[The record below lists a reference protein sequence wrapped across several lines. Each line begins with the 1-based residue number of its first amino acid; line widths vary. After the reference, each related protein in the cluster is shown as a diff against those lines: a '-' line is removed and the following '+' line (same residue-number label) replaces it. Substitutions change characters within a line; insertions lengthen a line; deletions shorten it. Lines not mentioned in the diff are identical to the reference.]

1 MKQSDT
7 DSSHPIPYKY
17 LDADNKIYKDPYLN
31 NNNQEESSEE
41 VSGKQSDS
49 MSPQNIKKSKFLNK
63 GGMSED
69 ELFELIEEKNGQ
81 LIELNKKTKKLKT
94 NLTSIIKM
102 LNEKIAENAEILYRK
117 DINPLEF
124 QWLIEQ
130 YESKRRTL
138 QIEQKINHSYK
149 IQYNILQNKL
159 KNRNSVKE
167 MKNANLLSKLVS
179 KENDINNN
187 TQSLKTNS
195 KTNLVNGRLYMSVE
209 DQINIIKNEN
219 KDILSKINE
228 IKNKK
233 ISQKKEVDV
242 IISGDLESQLKS
254 KAEELQQIKILKK
267 NAIEKFNTTNRAIE
281 MMNKKVEHFEEKIN
295 EINQNEYEDEDGGQG
310 GGGTLDNYIF
320 WLEIIKD
327 EITNRNQEELLEL
340 IKNGNSNFINE
351 LKKAKELAK
360 KRKKK
365 KKMLQDGS
373 TDMNNDNDNN
383 NNNSDKN
390 NNSKKLNKNI
400 YKIFSILNNNKQNAN
415 KEINEENE
423 NLLKL
428 TENIDINDFTDLE
441 YRGLLN
447 KKEEYLET
455 NMRLDNNIK
464 NFAKTKNS
472 KLSKITKSLKLK
484 EVQLKIIKE
493 KNKLVQEEVNN
504 LENIYQ
510 LSLEK
515 EKIRKEIEK
524 KMNKNKRKESTNFYN
539 SPLSAKKNKT
549 IEKNLNII
557 DKINLNGNI
566 NTDKKASLE
575 VNDYN
580 YNFRNLSTI
589 KKVRKDIDFE
599 ETNSDNYFPDTR
611 EEQLQIIKKKYIE
624 DENNNDI
631 ENQNEELLNVVEN
644 DNNSENKSNEGENDE
659 DEDEKI
665 ENYNNDINIKNKKYK
680 NNDDNKSY
688 DDEEIGQINYKALK
702 LEQAPFKI

>member
-7 DSSHPIPYKY
+7 DSNHPIPYKY
-17 LDADNKIYKDPYLN
+17 IDADNKIYKDPYLN
-31 NNNQEESSEE
+31 NNNEESSEE
-41 VSGKQSDS
+41 VSGKQSDN
-49 MSPQNIKKSKFLNK
+49 MRPQNIKKSKFLSK
-63 GGMSED
+63 GDMSED
-69 ELFELIEEKNGQ
+69 ELYELIEEKNGQ
-81 LIELNKKTKKLKT
+81 LIDLNKKTKKLKT
-94 NLTSIIKM
+94 KLTSIIKM
-102 LNEKIAENAEILYRK
+102 LNEKIAENAEILYK
-117 DINPLEF
+117 KEINPLEF
-124 QWLIEQ
+124 QWLTEQ
-130 YESKRRTL
+130 YEAKRKTL

-159 KNRNSVKE
+159 KNRNNVKE
-167 MKNANLLSKLVS
+167 MKNANLLSKVAS
-179 KENDINNN
+179 KENDINSN
-187 TQSLKTNS
+187 TQSLKSNS
-195 KTNLVNGRLYMSVE
+195 KTNIVNGRLYMNVE

-267 NAIEKFNTTNRAIE
+267 DAIEKFNTTNRAIE
-281 MMNKKVEHFEEKIN
+281 MMNKKVEHYEEKIN

-310 GGGTLDNYIF
+310 GGGALDNYIF

-340 IKNGNSNFINE
+340 IKEGNSNFINE
-351 LKKAKELAK
+351 LKKARELAK

-365 KKMLQDGS
+365 KKLLQDGS
-373 TDMNNDNDNN
+373 TDMNNDN
-383 NNNSDKN
+383 NNSDKN
-390 NNSKKLNKNI
+390 NTSRKQNKNL
-400 YKIFSILNNNKQNAN
+400 YKIFSILNNNKPNSN
-415 KEINEENE
+415 KESNDENE

-428 TENIDINDFTDLE
+428 AENINIFNDFTDME
-441 YRGLLN
+441 YRELIN

-464 NFAKTKNS
+464 NFSKTKNS

-493 KNKLVQEEVNN
+493 KNRLVQDEVNN

-524 KMNKNKRKESTNFYN
+524 KMNQNKRKASMNLYN
-539 SPLSAKKNKT
+539 SPLSARKNKT

-557 DKINLNGNI
+557 DKIKLNSIN
-566 NTDKKASLE
+566 NTDRKTSLE
-575 VNDYN
+575 MNNYN

-589 KKVRKDIDFE
+589 KKVRKDIDFD

-611 EEQLQIIKKKYIE
+611 EEQLQLIKKKYIE
-624 DENNNDI
+624 DENNNNDI
-631 ENQNEELLNVVEN
+631 ENQNEELLHVIEN

-659 DEDEKI
+659 DEDEKF
-665 ENYNNDINIKNKKYK
+665 ENYNNDINIRNKKHK
-680 NNDDNKSY
+680 NNDDNKNY

>member
-7 DSSHPIPYKY
+7 DSNHPIPYKY
-17 LDADNKIYKDPYLN
+17 IDADNKIYKDPYLN
-31 NNNQEESSEE
+31 NNNQESSEE
-41 VSGKQSDS
+41 ASGKQSDY
-49 MSPQNIKKSKFLNK
+49 MSPQNIKKSKFLSK
-63 GGMSED
+63 GDMSED
-69 ELFELIEEKNGQ
+69 ELYELIEEKNGQ
-81 LIELNKKTKKLKT
+81 LIDLNKKTKKLKT
-94 NLTSIIKM
+94 KLTSIIKM
-102 LNEKIAENAEILYRK
+102 LNEKIAENAEILYK
-117 DINPLEF
+117 KEINPLEF
-124 QWLIEQ
+124 QWLTEQ
-130 YESKRRTL
+130 YEAKRKTL

-159 KNRNSVKE
+159 KNRNNVKE
-167 MKNANLLSKLVS
+167 MKNANLLSKVAS
-179 KENDINNN
+179 KENDINSN
-187 TQSLKTNS
+187 TQSLKSNS
-195 KTNLVNGRLYMSVE
+195 KTNLVNGRLYMNVE

-219 KDILSKINE
+219 KDILNKINE

-267 NAIEKFNTTNRAIE
+267 DAIEKFNTTNRAIE
-281 MMNKKVEHFEEKIN
+281 MMNKKVEHYEEKIN

-340 IKNGNSNFINE
+340 IKEGNSNFINE
-351 LKKAKELAK
+351 LKKARELAK

-365 KKMLQDGS
+365 KKLLQDGS
-373 TDMNNDNDNN
+373 TDMNNDN
-383 NNNSDKN
+383 NNSDKN
-390 NNSKKLNKNI
+390 NTSRKQNKNL
-400 YKIFSILNNNKQNAN
+400 YKIFSILNNNKQNSN
-415 KEINEENE
+415 KETNDENE

-428 TENIDINDFTDLE
+428 AENINIFNDFTDME
-441 YRGLLN
+441 YRELLN

-455 NMRLDNNIK
+455 NMRLDSNIK
-464 NFAKTKNS
+464 NFSKTKNS

-493 KNKLVQEEVNN
+493 KNRLVQDEVNN

-524 KMNKNKRKESTNFYN
+524 KMNKNKRKASMNLYN
-539 SPLSAKKNKT
+539 SPLSSRKNKT

-557 DKINLNGNI
+557 DKINLNSIN
-566 NTDKKASLE
+566 NTDRKTSLE
-575 VNDYN
+575 MNNYN

-589 KKVRKDIDFE
+589 KKVRKDIDFD

-611 EEQLQIIKKKYIE
+611 EEQLQLIKKKYIE
-624 DENNNDI
+624 DENNNNDI
-631 ENQNEELLNVVEN
+631 ENQNEELLHVIEN

-659 DEDEKI
+659 DEDEKF
-665 ENYNNDINIKNKKYK
+665 ENYNNDINIRNKKHK
-680 NNDDNKSY
+680 NNDDNKNY

>member
-7 DSSHPIPYKY
+7 DSNHPIPYKY
-17 LDADNKIYKDPYLN
+17 IDADNKIYKDPYLN
-31 NNNQEESSEE
+31 NNNEESSEE
-41 VSGKQSDS
+41 VSGKQSDN
-49 MSPQNIKKSKFLNK
+49 MRPQNIKKSKFLSK
-63 GGMSED
+63 GDMSED
-69 ELFELIEEKNGQ
+69 ELYELIEEKNGQ
-81 LIELNKKTKKLKT
+81 LIDLNKKTKKLKT
-94 NLTSIIKM
+94 KLTSIIKM
-102 LNEKIAENAEILYRK
+102 LNEKIAENAEILYK
-117 DINPLEF
+117 KEINPLEF
-124 QWLIEQ
+124 QWLTEQ
-130 YESKRRTL
+130 YEAKRKTL

-159 KNRNSVKE
+159 KNRNNVKE
-167 MKNANLLSKLVS
+167 MKNANLLSKVAS
-179 KENDINNN
+179 KENDINSN
-187 TQSLKTNS
+187 TQSLKSNS
-195 KTNLVNGRLYMSVE
+195 KTNIVNGRLYMNVE

-267 NAIEKFNTTNRAIE
+267 DAIEKFNTTNRAIE
-281 MMNKKVEHFEEKIN
+281 MMNKKVEHYEEKIN

-310 GGGTLDNYIF
+310 GGGALDNYIF

-340 IKNGNSNFINE
+340 IKEGNSNFINE
-351 LKKAKELAK
+351 LKKARELAK

-365 KKMLQDGS
+365 KKLLQDGS
-373 TDMNNDNDNN
+373 TDMNNDN
-383 NNNSDKN
+383 NNSDKN
-390 NNSKKLNKNI
+390 NTSRKQNKNL
-400 YKIFSILNNNKQNAN
+400 YKIFSILNNNKPNSN
-415 KEINEENE
+415 KESNDENE

-428 TENIDINDFTDLE
+428 AENINIFNDFTDME
-441 YRGLLN
+441 YRELIN

-455 NMRLDNNIK
+455 NIRLDNNIK
-464 NFAKTKNS
+464 NFSKTKNS

-493 KNKLVQEEVNN
+493 KNRLVQDEVNN

-524 KMNKNKRKESTNFYN
+524 KMNQNKRKASMNLYN
-539 SPLSAKKNKT
+539 SPLSARKNKT

-557 DKINLNGNI
+557 DKIKLNSIN
-566 NTDKKASLE
+566 NTDRKTSLE
-575 VNDYN
+575 MNNYN

-589 KKVRKDIDFE
+589 KKVRKDIDFD

-611 EEQLQIIKKKYIE
+611 EEQLQLIKKKYIE
-624 DENNNDI
+624 DENNNNDI
-631 ENQNEELLNVVEN
+631 ENQNEELLHVIEN

-659 DEDEKI
+659 DEDEKF
-665 ENYNNDINIKNKKYK
+665 ENYNNDINIRNKKHK
-680 NNDDNKSY
+680 NNDDNKNY

>member
-17 LDADNKIYKDPYLN
+17 IDADNKIYKDPYLN
-31 NNNQEESSEE
+31 NNNQESSEE
-41 VSGKQSDS
+41 DSENQSDG
-49 MSPQNIKKSKFLNK
+49 MNPQNIKKSKFLNK

-69 ELFELIEEKNGQ
+69 ELYELIEEKNGQ

-167 MKNANLLSKLVS
+167 MKNTNLLSKLAS

-242 IISGDLESQLKS
+242 IISGDLQSQLKN

-267 NAIEKFNTTNRAIE
+267 DAIEKFNTTNRAIE

-310 GGGTLDNYIF
+310 GGGALDNYTF

-327 EITNRNQEELLEL
+327 EINNRNQEELLEL
-340 IKNGNSNFINE
+340 IKDGKSNFINE

-360 KRKKK
+360 RRKKK
-365 KKMLQDGS
+365 KKILQDGS
-373 TDMNNDNDNN
+373 TDMNNENDNN
-383 NNNSDKN
+383 IIDKN
-390 NNSKKLNKNI
+390 NNSKKQNKNI

-415 KEINEENE
+415 KESNDDENE

-428 TENIDINDFTDLE
+428 TENINIFNDFTDME
-441 YRGLLN
+441 YRELLN

-484 EVQLKIIKE
+484 ETQLKIVKE
-493 KNKLVQEEVNN
+493 KNKLFQEEVNN

-524 KMNKNKRKESTNFYN
+524 KTNKNKRKENTNLYN
-539 SPLSAKKNKT
+539 SPLSARKNKT
-549 IEKNLNII
+549 IEKDLNII
-557 DKINLNGNI
+557 DNNK
-566 NTDKKASLE
+566 NTVRKTSLE
-575 VNDYN
+575 MNDYN
-580 YNFRNLSTI
+580 SNFRNLSFI
-589 KKVRKDIDFE
+589 KKVRKDIDIE
-599 ETNSDNYFPDTR
+599 ETNSDNYFPDNR
-611 EEQLQIIKKKYIE
+611 EEQLQLIKKRYIE
-624 DENNNDI
+624 DENNNNDI
-631 ENQNEELLNVVEN
+631 ENQNEELLHVIEN
-644 DNNSENKSNEGENDE
+644 DINYDNKSNEGENDE
-659 DEDEKI
+659 DEDEKM
-665 ENYNNDINIKNKKYK
+665 ENYNYGINIGNKKHNK
-680 NNDDNKSY
+680 NDDNKNY
-688 DDEEIGQINYKALK
+688 DDEEIDQINYKALK

>member
-7 DSSHPIPYKY
+7 DSSHPIEYKY
-17 LDADNKIYKDPYLN
+17 IDADNKIYKDPYLN
-31 NNNQEESSEE
+31 NNNQESSEE
-41 VSGKQSDS
+41 VSGKQSDN
-49 MSPQNIKKSKFLNK
+49 MSPQNIKKSKFISK
-63 GGMSED
+63 RDISED
-69 ELFELIEEKNGQ
+69 ELYELIEEKNGQ
-81 LIELNKKTKKLKT
+81 LIELNKKTKKLKAK
-94 NLTSIIKM
+94 LTSIIKM
-102 LNEKIAENAEILYRK
+102 LNEKIAENAEILYKK

-124 QWLIEQ
+124 QWLTEQ
-130 YESKRRTL
+130 YESKRKTL

-159 KNRNSVKE
+159 KSRNSVKE

-228 IKNKK
+228 IKNNK

-242 IISGDLESQLKS
+242 IINGDLESQLKI

-267 NAIEKFNTTNRAIE
+267 DAIEKFNTTNRSIE

-295 EINQNEYEDEDGGQG
+295 GINQEEYEDEDGGQG
-310 GGGTLDNYIF
+310 GGGTLDNYMF

-340 IKNGNSNFINE
+340 IKDGNSNFINE
-351 LKKAKELAK
+351 LKKAK

-373 TDMNNDNDNN
+373 TDMNNDN
-383 NNNSDKN
+383 NNSDKIN
-390 NNSKKLNKNI
+390 NGKKRNKNI
-400 YKIFSILNNNKQNAN
+400 YKIFSILNNNKQNSN
-415 KEINEENE
+415 KESNDENE

-428 TENIDINDFTDLE
+428 AENINIFNDFTDLE
-441 YRGLLN
+441 YRELLN

-455 NMRLDNNIK
+455 NMRLDDNIK

-472 KLSKITKSLKLK
+472 KLNKITKSLKLK
-484 EVQLKIIKE
+484 ETQLKIIKE
-493 KNKLVQEEVNN
+493 KNKLVQDEVNN

-524 KMNKNKRKESTNFYN
+524 KMNQNKRKENMNVNN
-539 SPLSAKKNKT
+539 SPLSARKNKT
-549 IEKNLNII
+549 IDKNLKII
-557 DKINLNGNI
+557 DSNNKVR
-566 NTDKKASLE
+566 KASLE
-575 VNDYN
+575 MNDYN

-589 KKVRKDIDFE
+589 KKARKDIDFE
-599 ETNSDNYFPDTR
+599 ETNIDNYFPDNR

-624 DENNNDI
+624 DENNNNDL
-631 ENQNEELLNVVEN
+631 ENQNEKLLHVIEN
-644 DNNSENKSNEGENDE
+644 DNNSENISNEGENDE
-659 DEDEKI
+659 DEDEKN
-665 ENYNNDINIKNKKYK
+665 ENYNNDLNIGKKKHNKI
-680 NNDDNKSY
+680 DDNKNF

>member
-7 DSSHPIPYKY
+7 DSNHPIPYKY
-17 LDADNKIYKDPYLN
+17 IDADNKIYKDPYLN
-31 NNNQEESSEE
+31 NNNEESSEE
-41 VSGKQSDS
+41 VSGKQSDN
-49 MSPQNIKKSKFLNK
+49 MRPQNIKKSKFLSK
-63 GGMSED
+63 GDMSED
-69 ELFELIEEKNGQ
+69 ELYELIEEKNGQ
-81 LIELNKKTKKLKT
+81 LIDLNKKTKKLKT
-94 NLTSIIKM
+94 KLTSIIKM
-102 LNEKIAENAEILYRK
+102 LNEKIAENAEILYK
-117 DINPLEF
+117 KEINPLEF
-124 QWLIEQ
+124 QWLTEQ
-130 YESKRRTL
+130 YEAKRKTL

-159 KNRNSVKE
+159 KNRNNVKE
-167 MKNANLLSKLVS
+167 MKNANLLSKVAS
-179 KENDINNN
+179 KENDINSN
-187 TQSLKTNS
+187 TQSLKSNS
-195 KTNLVNGRLYMSVE
+195 KTNLVNGRLYMNVE

-267 NAIEKFNTTNRAIE
+267 DAIEKFNTTNRAIE
-281 MMNKKVEHFEEKIN
+281 MMNKKVEHYEEKIN

-310 GGGTLDNYIF
+310 GGGALDNYIF

-340 IKNGNSNFINE
+340 IKEGNSNFINE
-351 LKKAKELAK
+351 LKKARELAK

-365 KKMLQDGS
+365 KKLLQDGS
-373 TDMNNDNDNN
+373 TDMNNDN
-383 NNNSDKN
+383 NNSDKN
-390 NNSKKLNKNI
+390 NTSRKQNKNL
-400 YKIFSILNNNKQNAN
+400 YKIFSILNNNKPNSN
-415 KEINEENE
+415 KESNDENE

-428 TENIDINDFTDLE
+428 AENINIFNDFTDME
-441 YRGLLN
+441 YRELLN

-464 NFAKTKNS
+464 NFSKTKNS

-493 KNKLVQEEVNN
+493 KNRLVQDEVNN

-524 KMNKNKRKESTNFYN
+524 KMNQNKRKASMNLYN
-539 SPLSAKKNKT
+539 SPLSSRKNKT

-557 DKINLNGNI
+557 DKINLNSIN
-566 NTDKKASLE
+566 NTDRKTSLE
-575 VNDYN
+575 MNNYN

-589 KKVRKDIDFE
+589 KKVRKDIDFD

-611 EEQLQIIKKKYIE
+611 EEQLQLIKKKYIE
-624 DENNNDI
+624 DENNNNDI
-631 ENQNEELLNVVEN
+631 ENQNEELLHVIEN

-659 DEDEKI
+659 DEDEKF
-665 ENYNNDINIKNKKYK
+665 ENYNNDINIKNKKHK
-680 NNDDNKSY
+680 NNDDNKNY

>member
-7 DSSHPIPYKY
+7 DSNNPIPYKY

-49 MSPQNIKKSKFLNK
+49 MSPQNIKKSKFINK
-63 GGMSED
+63 GDRSED
-69 ELFELIEEKNGQ
+69 ELYELIEEKNGQ
-81 LIELNKKTKKLKT
+81 LIELNKKTKKLKAK
-94 NLTSIIKM
+94 LTSIIKM
-102 LNEKIAENAEILYRK
+102 LNEKIAENAEILYKK

-124 QWLIEQ
+124 QWLAEQ
-130 YESKRRTL
+130 YEAKRKTL

-167 MKNANLLSKLVS
+167 MKNANLLSKLAS
-179 KENDINNN
+179 KENDINSN
-187 TQSLKTNS
+187 TQSLKSNS

-295 EINQNEYEDEDGGQG
+295 EINQNEYEDEDGRQG
-310 GGGTLDNYIF
+310 GGGALDNYIF

-566 NTDKKASLE
+566 NTDKKTSLE

>member
-7 DSSHPIPYKY
+7 DSNHPIPYKY
-17 LDADNKIYKDPYLN
+17 IDADNKIYKDPYLN
-31 NNNQEESSEE
+31 NNNEESSEE
-41 VSGKQSDS
+41 VSGKQSDN
-49 MSPQNIKKSKFLNK
+49 MRLQNIKKSKFLSK
-63 GGMSED
+63 GDMSED
-69 ELFELIEEKNGQ
+69 ELYELIEEKNEQ
-81 LIELNKKTKKLKT
+81 LIDLNKKTKKLKT
-94 NLTSIIKM
+94 KLTSIIKM
-102 LNEKIAENAEILYRK
+102 LNEKIAENAEILYK
-117 DINPLEF
+117 KEINPLEF
-124 QWLIEQ
+124 QWLTEQ
-130 YESKRRTL
+130 YEAKRKTL

-159 KNRNSVKE
+159 KNRNNVKE
-167 MKNANLLSKLVS
+167 MKNTNLLSKVAS
-179 KENDINNN
+179 KENDINSN
-187 TQSLKTNS
+187 TQSLKSNS
-195 KTNLVNGRLYMSVE
+195 KTNLVNGRLYMNVE

-267 NAIEKFNTTNRAIE
+267 DAIEKFNTTNRAIE
-281 MMNKKVEHFEEKIN
+281 MMNKKVEHYEEKIN

-340 IKNGNSNFINE
+340 IKEGNSNFINE
-351 LKKAKELAK
+351 LKKARELAK

-365 KKMLQDGS
+365 KKLLQDGS
-373 TDMNNDNDNN
+373 TDMNNDN
-383 NNNSDKN
+383 NNSDKN
-390 NNSKKLNKNI
+390 NTSRKQNKNL
-400 YKIFSILNNNKQNAN
+400 YKIFSILNNNKQNSN
-415 KEINEENE
+415 KETNDENE

-428 TENIDINDFTDLE
+428 AENINIFNDFTDME
-441 YRGLLN
+441 YRELLN

-455 NMRLDNNIK
+455 NMRLDSNIK
-464 NFAKTKNS
+464 NFSKTKNS

-493 KNKLVQEEVNN
+493 KNRLVQDEVNN

-524 KMNKNKRKESTNFYN
+524 KMNKNKRKASMNLYN
-539 SPLSAKKNKT
+539 SPLSARKNKT

-557 DKINLNGNI
+557 DKIKLNSIN
-566 NTDKKASLE
+566 NTDRKTSLE
-575 VNDYN
+575 MNNYN

-589 KKVRKDIDFE
+589 KKVRKDIDFD

-611 EEQLQIIKKKYIE
+611 EEQLQLIKKKYIE
-624 DENNNDI
+624 DENNNNDI
-631 ENQNEELLNVVEN
+631 ENQNEELLHVIEN

-659 DEDEKI
+659 DEDEKF
-665 ENYNNDINIKNKKYK
+665 ENYNNDINIRNKKHK
-680 NNDDNKSY
+680 NNDDNKIY

>member
-7 DSSHPIPYKY
+7 DSSHPIEYKY
-17 LDADNKIYKDPYLN
+17 IDADNKIYKDPYLN
-31 NNNQEESSEE
+31 NNNQESSEE
-41 VSGKQSDS
+41 VSGKQSDN
-49 MSPQNIKKSKFLNK
+49 MSPQNIKKSKFISK
-63 GGMSED
+63 RDISED
-69 ELFELIEEKNGQ
+69 ELYELIEEKNGQ
-81 LIELNKKTKKLKT
+81 LIELNKKTKKLKAK
-94 NLTSIIKM
+94 LTSIIKM
-102 LNEKIAENAEILYRK
+102 LNEKIAENAEILYKK

-124 QWLIEQ
+124 QWLTEQ
-130 YESKRRTL
+130 YESKRKTL

-159 KNRNSVKE
+159 KSRNSVKE

-228 IKNKK
+228 IKNNK

-242 IISGDLESQLKS
+242 IINGDLESQLKI

-267 NAIEKFNTTNRAIE
+267 DAIEKFNTTNRSIE

-295 EINQNEYEDEDGGQG
+295 GINQEEYEDEDGGQG
-310 GGGTLDNYIF
+310 GGGTLDNYMF

-340 IKNGNSNFINE
+340 IKDGNSNFINE
-351 LKKAKELAK
+351 LKKAK

-373 TDMNNDNDNN
+373 TDMNNDN
-383 NNNSDKN
+383 NNSDKIN
-390 NNSKKLNKNI
+390 NGKKRNKNI
-400 YKIFSILNNNKQNAN
+400 YKIFSILNNNKQNSN
-415 KEINEENE
+415 KESNDENE

-428 TENIDINDFTDLE
+428 AENINIFNDFTDLE
-441 YRGLLN
+441 YRELLN

-455 NMRLDNNIK
+455 NMRLDDNIK

-472 KLSKITKSLKLK
+472 KLNKITKSLKLK
-484 EVQLKIIKE
+484 ETQLKIIKE
-493 KNKLVQEEVNN
+493 KNKLVQDEVNN

-524 KMNKNKRKESTNFYN
+524 KMSQNKRKENMNVNN
-539 SPLSAKKNKT
+539 SPLSARKNKT
-549 IEKNLNII
+549 IDKNLKII
-557 DKINLNGNI
+557 DSNNKVR
-566 NTDKKASLE
+566 KASLE
-575 VNDYN
+575 MNDYN

-589 KKVRKDIDFE
+589 KKARKDIDLE
-599 ETNSDNYFPDTR
+599 ETNIDNYFPDNR

-624 DENNNDI
+624 DENNNNDL
-631 ENQNEELLNVVEN
+631 ENQNEKLLHVIEN
-644 DNNSENKSNEGENDE
+644 DNNSENISNEGENDE

-665 ENYNNDINIKNKKYK
+665 ENYNNDLNIGKKKHNK
-680 NNDDNKSY
+680 NDDNKNF

>member
-1 MKQSDT
+1 
-7 DSSHPIPYKY
+7 
-17 LDADNKIYKDPYLN
+17 
-31 NNNQEESSEE
+31 
-41 VSGKQSDS
+41 
-49 MSPQNIKKSKFLNK
+49 
-63 GGMSED
+63 
-69 ELFELIEEKNGQ
+69 
-81 LIELNKKTKKLKT
+81 
-94 NLTSIIKM
+94 
-102 LNEKIAENAEILYRK
+102 
-117 DINPLEF
+117 
-124 QWLIEQ
+124 
-130 YESKRRTL
+130 
-138 QIEQKINHSYK
+138 
-149 IQYNILQNKL
+149 
-159 KNRNSVKE
+159 
-167 MKNANLLSKLVS
+167 
-179 KENDINNN
+179 
-187 TQSLKTNS
+187 
-195 KTNLVNGRLYMSVE
+195 
-209 DQINIIKNEN
+209 
-219 KDILSKINE
+219 
-228 IKNKK
+228 
-233 ISQKKEVDV
+233 
-242 IISGDLESQLKS
+242 
-254 KAEELQQIKILKK
+254 
-267 NAIEKFNTTNRAIE
+267 
-281 MMNKKVEHFEEKIN
+281 MNKKVEHFEEKIN

-515 EKIRKEIEK
+515 ENIKKEINKKLNIKLTKIIPKKHEEKIIIKDKNYINMTNEK
-524 KMNKNKRKESTNFYN
+524 K
-539 SPLSAKKNKT
+539 
-549 IEKNLNII
+549 IEKNESDL
-557 DKINLNGNI
+557 
-566 NTDKKASLE
+566 KKAS
-575 VNDYN
+575 
-580 YNFRNLSTI
+580 I
-589 KKVRKDIDFE
+589 KENPKKEDDFP
-599 ETNSDNYFPDTR
+599 ETRD
-611 EEQLQIIKKKYIE
+611 EQLELIRKKYM
-624 DENNNDI
+624 ENEENDNDNNNNENNDI
-631 ENQNEELLNVVEN
+631 DNMEKIDNTEKELNKEDLNEENKQFEEKEN
-644 DNNSENKSNEGENDE
+644 NPE
-659 DEDEKI
+659 
-665 ENYNNDINIKNKKYK
+665 
-680 NNDDNKSY
+680 
-688 DDEEIGQINYKALK
+688 
-702 LEQAPFKI
+702 

>member
-17 LDADNKIYKDPYLN
+17 IDADNKIYKDPYLN
-31 NNNQEESSEE
+31 NNNQESSEE
-41 VSGKQSDS
+41 DSENQSDG
-49 MSPQNIKKSKFLNK
+49 MNPQNIKKSKFLNK

-69 ELFELIEEKNGQ
+69 ELYELIEEKNGQ
-81 LIELNKKTKKLKT
+81 LIELNKKTKKLKAK
-94 NLTSIIKM
+94 LTSIIKM
-102 LNEKIAENAEILYRK
+102 LNEKIAENAEILYKK

-124 QWLIEQ
+124 QWLAEQ
-130 YESKRRTL
+130 YEAKRKTL

-242 IISGDLESQLKS
+242 IISGDLQSQLKN

-267 NAIEKFNTTNRAIE
+267 DAIEKFNTTNRAIE

-310 GGGTLDNYIF
+310 GGGVLDNYIF

-340 IKNGNSNFINE
+340 IKDGNSNFINE

-360 KRKKK
+360 RRKKK
-365 KKMLQDGS
+365 KKILQDGS
-373 TDMNNDNDNN
+373 TDMNNENDNN
-383 NNNSDKN
+383 FIDKN
-390 NNSKKLNKNI
+390 NNSKKQNKNI

-415 KEINEENE
+415 KELNDENE

-428 TENIDINDFTDLE
+428 TENINIFNDFTDME
-441 YRGLLN
+441 YRELLN

-484 EVQLKIIKE
+484 ETQLKIIKE
-493 KNKLVQEEVNN
+493 KNKLFQEEVNN

-524 KMNKNKRKESTNFYN
+524 KLNKNKRKENTNLYN
-539 SPLSAKKNKT
+539 SPLSARKNKT
-549 IEKNLNII
+549 IEKDLNII
-557 DKINLNGNI
+557 DNNK
-566 NTDKKASLE
+566 NTVRKTSLE
-575 VNDYN
+575 MNDYN
-580 YNFRNLSTI
+580 SNFRNLSTI
-589 KKVRKDIDFE
+589 KKVRKDIDIE
-599 ETNSDNYFPDTR
+599 ETNSDNYFPDNR
-611 EEQLQIIKKKYIE
+611 EEQLQIIKKRYIE
-624 DENNNDI
+624 DENNINDI
-631 ENQNEELLNVVEN
+631 ENQNEKLLHVIEN
-644 DNNSENKSNEGENDE
+644 DINSDNKSNEGENDE

-665 ENYNNDINIKNKKYK
+665 ENYNYGINIGNKKHNK
-680 NNDDNKSY
+680 NDDNKNY
-688 DDEEIGQINYKALK
+688 DDEEIDQINYKALK

>member
-1 MKQSDT
+1 
-7 DSSHPIPYKY
+7 
-17 LDADNKIYKDPYLN
+17 
-31 NNNQEESSEE
+31 
-41 VSGKQSDS
+41 
-49 MSPQNIKKSKFLNK
+49 
-63 GGMSED
+63 MSED
-69 ELFELIEEKNGQ
+69 ELYELIEEKNGQ
-81 LIELNKKTKKLKT
+81 LIDLNKKTKKLKT
-94 NLTSIIKM
+94 KLTSIIKM
-102 LNEKIAENAEILYRK
+102 LNEKIAENAEILYK
-117 DINPLEF
+117 KEINPLEF
-124 QWLIEQ
+124 QWLTEQ
-130 YESKRRTL
+130 YEAKRKTL

-159 KNRNSVKE
+159 KNRNNVKE
-167 MKNANLLSKLVS
+167 MKNANLLSKVAS
-179 KENDINNN
+179 KENDINSN
-187 TQSLKTNS
+187 TQSLKSNS
-195 KTNLVNGRLYMSVE
+195 KTNIVNGRLYMNVE

-267 NAIEKFNTTNRAIE
+267 DAIEKFNTTNRAIE
-281 MMNKKVEHFEEKIN
+281 MMNKKVEHYEEKIN

-310 GGGTLDNYIF
+310 GGGALDNYIF

-340 IKNGNSNFINE
+340 IKEGNSNFINE
-351 LKKAKELAK
+351 LKKARELAK

-365 KKMLQDGS
+365 KKLLQDGS
-373 TDMNNDNDNN
+373 TDMNNDN
-383 NNNSDKN
+383 NNSDKN
-390 NNSKKLNKNI
+390 NTSRKQNKNL
-400 YKIFSILNNNKQNAN
+400 YKIFSILNNNKPNSN
-415 KEINEENE
+415 KESNDENE

-428 TENIDINDFTDLE
+428 AENINIFNDFTDME
-441 YRGLLN
+441 YRELIN

-464 NFAKTKNS
+464 NFSKTKNS

-493 KNKLVQEEVNN
+493 KNRLVQDEVNN

-524 KMNKNKRKESTNFYN
+524 KMNQNKRKASMNLYN
-539 SPLSAKKNKT
+539 SPLSARKNKT

-557 DKINLNGNI
+557 DKIKLNSIN
-566 NTDKKASLE
+566 NTDRKTSLE
-575 VNDYN
+575 MNNYN

-589 KKVRKDIDFE
+589 KKVRKDIDFD

-611 EEQLQIIKKKYIE
+611 EEQLQLIKKKYIE
-624 DENNNDI
+624 DENNNNDI
-631 ENQNEELLNVVEN
+631 ENQNEELLHVIEN

-659 DEDEKI
+659 DEDEKF
-665 ENYNNDINIKNKKYK
+665 ENYNNDINIRNKKHK
-680 NNDDNKSY
+680 NNDDNKNY

>member
-7 DSSHPIPYKY
+7 DSNNPIPYKY

-49 MSPQNIKKSKFLNK
+49 MSPQNIKKSKFINK
-63 GGMSED
+63 GDRSED
-69 ELFELIEEKNGQ
+69 ELYELIEEKNGQ
-81 LIELNKKTKKLKT
+81 LIELNKKTKKLKAK
-94 NLTSIIKM
+94 LTSIIKM
-102 LNEKIAENAEILYRK
+102 LNEKIAENAEILYKK

-124 QWLIEQ
+124 QWLAEQ
-130 YESKRRTL
+130 YEAKRKTL

-179 KENDINNN
+179 KENDINSN
-187 TQSLKTNS
+187 TQSLKSNS

-340 IKNGNSNFINE
+340 IKDGNSNFINE

-360 KRKKK
+360 RRKKK

-373 TDMNNDNDNN
+373 TDMNNDTDNN
-383 NNNSDKN
+383 NIDKN
-390 NNSKKLNKNI
+390 NNSKKQNKNI

-415 KEINEENE
+415 KESNDDENE

-428 TENIDINDFTDLE
+428 TENINIFNDFTDME
-441 YRGLLN
+441 YRELLN

-484 EVQLKIIKE
+484 ETQLKIIKE
-493 KNKLVQEEVNN
+493 KNKLFQEEVNN

-524 KMNKNKRKESTNFYN
+524 KMNKNKRNQNMNLYN
-539 SPLSAKKNKT
+539 SPLSDRKNKT

-557 DKINLNGNI
+557 DSNK
-566 NTDKKASLE
+566 NTVRKTSLE
-575 VNDYN
+575 MNDYN
-580 YNFRNLSTI
+580 SNFRNLSTI
-589 KKVRKDIDFE
+589 KKVRKDIDIE
-599 ETNSDNYFPDTR
+599 ETNSDNYFPDNR
-611 EEQLQIIKKKYIE
+611 EEQLQIIKKRYIE
-624 DENNNDI
+624 DENNNNDI
-631 ENQNEELLNVVEN
+631 ENKNEELLHVIEN
-644 DNNSENKSNEGENDE
+644 DINSDNKSNEGENDE

>member
-7 DSSHPIPYKY
+7 DSNHPIPYKY
-17 LDADNKIYKDPYLN
+17 IDADNKIYKDPYLN
-31 NNNQEESSEE
+31 NNNEESSEE
-41 VSGKQSDS
+41 VSGKQSDN
-49 MSPQNIKKSKFLNK
+49 MRPQNIKKSKFLSK
-63 GGMSED
+63 GDMSED
-69 ELFELIEEKNGQ
+69 ELYELIEEKNGQ
-81 LIELNKKTKKLKT
+81 LIDLNKKTKKLKT
-94 NLTSIIKM
+94 KLTSIIKM
-102 LNEKIAENAEILYRK
+102 LNEKIAENAEILYK
-117 DINPLEF
+117 KEINPLEF
-124 QWLIEQ
+124 QWLTEQ
-130 YESKRRTL
+130 YEAKRKTL

-159 KNRNSVKE
+159 KNRNNVKE
-167 MKNANLLSKLVS
+167 MKNANLLSKVTS
-179 KENDINNN
+179 KENDINSN
-187 TQSLKTNS
+187 TQSLKSNS
-195 KTNLVNGRLYMSVE
+195 KTNIVNGRLYMNVE

-267 NAIEKFNTTNRAIE
+267 DAIEKFNTTNRAIE
-281 MMNKKVEHFEEKIN
+281 MMNKKVEHYEEKIN

-310 GGGTLDNYIF
+310 GGGALDNYIF

-340 IKNGNSNFINE
+340 IKEGNSNFINE
-351 LKKAKELAK
+351 LKKARELAK

-365 KKMLQDGS
+365 KKLLQDGS
-373 TDMNNDNDNN
+373 TDMNNDN
-383 NNNSDKN
+383 NNSDKN
-390 NNSKKLNKNI
+390 NTSRKQNKNL
-400 YKIFSILNNNKQNAN
+400 YKIFSILNNNKPNSN
-415 KEINEENE
+415 KESNDENE

-428 TENIDINDFTDLE
+428 AENINIFNDFTDME
-441 YRGLLN
+441 YRELLN

-464 NFAKTKNS
+464 NFSKTKNS

-493 KNKLVQEEVNN
+493 KNRLVQDEVNN

-524 KMNKNKRKESTNFYN
+524 KMNKNKRKASMNLYN
-539 SPLSAKKNKT
+539 SPLSSRKNKT

-557 DKINLNGNI
+557 DKINLNSIN
-566 NTDKKASLE
+566 NTDRKTSLE
-575 VNDYN
+575 MNNYN

-589 KKVRKDIDFE
+589 KKVRKDIDFD

-611 EEQLQIIKKKYIE
+611 EEQLQLIKKKYIE
-624 DENNNDI
+624 DENNNNDI
-631 ENQNEELLNVVEN
+631 ENQNEELLHVIEN

-659 DEDEKI
+659 DEDEKF
-665 ENYNNDINIKNKKYK
+665 ENYNNDINIRNKKHK
-680 NNDDNKSY
+680 NNDDNKNY

>member
-7 DSSHPIPYKY
+7 DSNHPIPYKY
-17 LDADNKIYKDPYLN
+17 IDADNKIYKDPYLN
-31 NNNQEESSEE
+31 NNNEESSEE
-41 VSGKQSDS
+41 VSGKQSDN
-49 MSPQNIKKSKFLNK
+49 MRLQNIKKSKYLSK
-63 GGMSED
+63 GDMSED
-69 ELFELIEEKNGQ
+69 ELYELIEEKNEQ
-81 LIELNKKTKKLKT
+81 LIDLNKKTKKLKT
-94 NLTSIIKM
+94 KLTSIIKM
-102 LNEKIAENAEILYRK
+102 LNEKIAENAEILYK
-117 DINPLEF
+117 KEINPLEF
-124 QWLIEQ
+124 QWLTEQ
-130 YESKRRTL
+130 YEAKRKTL

-159 KNRNSVKE
+159 KNRNNVKE
-167 MKNANLLSKLVS
+167 MKNTNLLSKVAS
-179 KENDINNN
+179 KENDINSN
-187 TQSLKTNS
+187 TQSLKSNS
-195 KTNLVNGRLYMSVE
+195 KTNLVNGRLYMNVE

-267 NAIEKFNTTNRAIE
+267 DAIEKFNTTNRAIE
-281 MMNKKVEHFEEKIN
+281 MMNKKVEHYEEKIN

-340 IKNGNSNFINE
+340 IKEGNSNFINE
-351 LKKAKELAK
+351 LKKARELAK

-365 KKMLQDGS
+365 KKLLQDGS
-373 TDMNNDNDNN
+373 TDMNNDN
-383 NNNSDKN
+383 NNSDKN
-390 NNSKKLNKNI
+390 NTSRKQNKNL
-400 YKIFSILNNNKQNAN
+400 YKIFSILNNNKQNSN
-415 KEINEENE
+415 KETNDENE

-428 TENIDINDFTDLE
+428 AENINIFNDFTDME
-441 YRGLLN
+441 YRELLN

-455 NMRLDNNIK
+455 NMRLDSNIK
-464 NFAKTKNS
+464 NFSKTKNS

-493 KNKLVQEEVNN
+493 KNRLVQDEVNN

-524 KMNKNKRKESTNFYN
+524 KMNKNKRKASMNLYN
-539 SPLSAKKNKT
+539 SPLSARKNKT

-557 DKINLNGNI
+557 DKIKLNSIN
-566 NTDKKASLE
+566 NTDRKTSLE
-575 VNDYN
+575 MNNYN

-589 KKVRKDIDFE
+589 KKVRKDIDFD

-611 EEQLQIIKKKYIE
+611 EEQLQLIKKKYIE
-624 DENNNDI
+624 DENNNNDI
-631 ENQNEELLNVVEN
+631 ENQNEELLHVIEN

-659 DEDEKI
+659 DEDEKF
-665 ENYNNDINIKNKKYK
+665 ENYNNDINIRNKKHK
-680 NNDDNKSY
+680 NNDDNKIY

>member
-7 DSSHPIPYKY
+7 DSNHDIPYKY
-17 LDADNKIYKDPYLN
+17 IDADNKIYKDPYLN
-31 NNNQEESSEE
+31 NNNQESSEE
-41 VSGKQSDS
+41 VSGKQSDN
-49 MSPQNIKKSKFLNK
+49 MSPQNIKKSKYLSK
-63 GGMSED
+63 GDISED
-69 ELFELIEEKNGQ
+69 ELYELIEEKNGQ

-94 NLTSIIKM
+94 KLTSIIKM
-102 LNEKIAENAEILYRK
+102 LNEKIAENAEILYK
-117 DINPLEF
+117 KEINPLEF
-124 QWLIEQ
+124 QWLTEQ
-130 YESKRRTL
+130 YEAKRKTL

-159 KNRNSVKE
+159 KNRNNVKE
-167 MKNANLLSKLVS
+167 MKNANLLSKVVS
-179 KENDINNN
+179 KENDINSN
-187 TQSLKTNS
+187 TQSLKSNS
-195 KTNLVNGRLYMSVE
+195 KTNLLNGRLYMNIE

-267 NAIEKFNTTNRAIE
+267 DAIEKFNTTNRAIE
-281 MMNKKVEHFEEKIN
+281 MMNKKVEHYEEKIN
-295 EINQNEYEDEDGGQG
+295 EIKNQNEYEDEDGGQG
-310 GGGTLDNYIF
+310 GAGTLDNYIF

-340 IKNGNSNFINE
+340 IKEGNSNFINE
-351 LKKAKELAK
+351 LKKARELAK
-360 KRKKK
+360 KRKKNK
-365 KKMLQDGS
+365 KLLQDGS
-373 TDMNNDNDNN
+373 TDMNNDN
-383 NNNSDKN
+383 NNSDKN
-390 NNSKKLNKNI
+390 NTSRKQNKNI
-400 YKIFSILNNNKQNAN
+400 YKIFSILNNNKQNSN
-415 KEINEENE
+415 KETNDENE

-428 TENIDINDFTDLE
+428 AENINIFNDFTDME
-441 YRGLLN
+441 YRELLN

-493 KNKLVQEEVNN
+493 KNRLVQDEVNN

-510 LSLEK
+510 ISLEK

-524 KMNKNKRKESTNFYN
+524 KMDQNKRKASMNLYN
-539 SPLSAKKNKT
+539 SPLSSRKNKT

-557 DKINLNGNI
+557 DKINLNGNN
-566 NTDKKASLE
+566 NTDRKTSLE
-575 VNDYN
+575 MNNYN

-589 KKVRKDIDFE
+589 KKIRKDIDLD

-611 EEQLQIIKKKYIE
+611 EEQLQLIKKKYIE
-624 DENNNDI
+624 DENNNNDI
-631 ENQNEELLNVVEN
+631 ENQNEELLHVIEN

-659 DEDEKI
+659 NEDEKF
-665 ENYNNDINIKNKKYK
+665 ENYNNDINIRNKKHK
-680 NNDDNKSY
+680 NNDDNKNY